1 MYRVLL
7 AALLLST
14 IPIAFSQS
22 KPPPHILIKAKC
34 ALPDG
39 TVISQKLIEVES
51 TLSAE
56 QKRAVAEQACR
67 PVLDDAT
74 ARCDELSTR
83 VEAMKAEWRR
93 AEHYSFREHQIAVG
107 IKKMLA
113 DAPAYCKADSPK

>member
-1 MYRVLL
+1 MYRVSL
-7 AALLLST
+7 AALVLSM
-14 IPIAFSQS
+14 ISLAFGQS
-22 KPPPHILIKAKC
+22 KPPHILIKAKC

-56 QKRAVAEQACR
+56 EKRAVAEQACR

-93 AEHYSFREHQIAVG
+93 AEHYSFREHQIAAG

-113 DAPAYCKADSPK
+113 DAPAYCKADPPK

>member
-1 MYRVLL
+1 MYRVFL
-7 AALLLST
+7 AALVLSAM
-14 IPIAFSQS
+14 PIAFGPT
-22 KPPPHILIKAKC
+22 KPPTHILIKAKC

-39 TVISQKLIEVES
+39 TVVSQKLIEVES

-56 QKRAVAEQACR
+56 EKRALAEQACR

-83 VEAMKAEWRR
+83 VEAMKAQWRR

-113 DAPAYCKADSPK
+113 EAPAYCKADPPK